1 MHDVTEQEQRKTEL
15 ARYEQLLEAIS
26 DPIWVYDTSKTV
38 TFANHELTER
48 LPMARN
54 NVVGQ
59 PLEIFSE
66 FFADPAVAATWE
78 SLVTDNELQFEADT
92 DRLEQLLENLFRN
105 AVDHNR
111 PDVTVRI
118 GALEDETGFYVEDN
132 GTGIPENE
140 REQVFELGHSTDSNG
155 TGFGLAI
162 VAEIAAAHDWS
173 ITATESGNGGAR
185 FEVTTGEIAPNLPY

>member
-59 PLEIFSE
+59 PLETFSE

-105 AVDHNR
+105 AIDHNDS
-111 PDVTVRI
+111 DVTIGI
-118 GALEDETGFYVEDN
+118 GALEGKTGFYVEDD
-132 GTGIPENE
+132 GEGIPASE
-140 REQVFELGHSTDSNG
+140 REQVLELGHSTDMDG
-155 TGFGLAI
+155 TGIGLAI
-162 VAEIAAAHDWS
+162 VKEIVTAHDWS
-173 ITATESGNGGAR
+173 ITVTDSGSGGAR
-185 FEVTTGEIAPNLPY
+185 FEVTTEGTAP